1 MIFMDSQELHEIL
14 QNTGINQVLYYSET
28 GSTNDDG
35 IRWLDEGAVDFSVIV
50 SDLQTTGRGRGNRKW
65 VTEPGSSL
73 AFSVIFRPVDAHTPL
88 LALYSPLA
96 GLVVAQ
102 AIEKVT
108 GLQPQIKWPNDVLIA
123 RKKVCGILSEAVWD
137 GSRLKG
143 VVLGI
148 GINIAPSSIPP
159 SDQLLFPAA
168 CLETEAGNPVDRWQV
183 LNEVLLGFRIW
194 RDQLGSQRF
203 MDAWQERLAFKNEV
217 VMIKQEGQ
225 APTIGILLGVN
236 PQGYLLIQT
245 ADGNRVEI
253 AVGDVHL
260 RLVELE

>member
-1 MIFMDSQELHEIL
+1 MIFMDSLELQEIL
-14 QNTGINQVLYYSET
+14 KSTGIRQVVYYEET

-35 IRWLDEGAVDFSVIV
+35 IRWLDEDAADFSVIV
-50 SDLQTTGRGRGNRKW
+50 SDLQTSGRGRGTRKW

-73 AFSVIFRPVDAHTPL
+73 AFSVIFKPMDAHIPF
-88 LALYSPLA
+88 LALYSPLG
-96 GLVVAQ
+96 GLAVAQ

-108 GLQPQIKWPNDVLIA
+108 SLQPQIKWPNDVLID

-159 SDQLLFPAA
+159 ADQLLFPAA
-168 CLETEAGNPVDRWQV
+168 CLEIEAGRSVDRWQI
-183 LNEVLLGFRIW
+183 LSEVLLNLKTW

-217 VMIKQEGQ
+217 VMIKQEGHT
-225 APTIGILLGVN
+225 PMIGILLGVN

-253 AVGDVHL
+253 TVGDVHL